1 MKKTVSFIVAIF
13 LMAQVGNAQNGLLDP
28 SFGASGYV
36 TTDFGFNFNMAF
48 SVAIDNNGK
57 IVAAGSTRTPDGDDL
72 GSDFLLARYNEDG
85 SLSPDFG
92 NNGLVITDINGSS
105 SDVATKVIIQPDGK
119 ILVAGRTHDSATFTN
134 YAIAVVRYLS
144 DGTLDAGFGIQ
155 GKSVIPYDSRDDY
168 SYDVSMA
175 LQPDGKIVVSGS
187 TYMHSEP
194 YSHDLYMTIRLT
206 GEGQI
211 DPTFGGNGK
220 VITSLGPGLSGN
232 PGAVVVQPDGK
243 IAVGGSVEGPFQ
255 AFVDFAMVR
264 YEPTGALDQ
273 SFGNNGIVFT
283 PVGEGAGI
291 DGIEDMAVLP
301 DGKILAAGNAILPNG
316 WERGAIV
323 KYNPDGSLDNSFG
336 TQGIV
341 LTDVNSYNASVYG
354 IAVKADS
361 SIIIC
366 GSNLDLQTGGYD
378 LFVAKYAPDGGF
390 PSVNFG
396 FNNTAITDVSFLD
409 FCGAVAIQPNGNI
422 IVAGFT
428 GDEFHQDFIVARYL
442 DDVVNGKPEI
452 DHENAPQIF
461 PNPVSDILKISVKDN
476 QDLSVVIQNMDGK
489 EVYSSRLGSSFN
501 QFDLGCLRSGV
512 YLILFKKRGETVFYR
527 RMIKISD

>member
-1 MKKTVSFIVAIF
+1 MVS
-13 LMAQVGNAQNGLLDP
+13 GQNGLPDP
-28 SFGASGYV
+28 AFGGGPGYV
-36 TTDFGFNFNMAF
+36 TTDFGNNFNMAF

-57 IVAAGSTRTPDGDDL
+57 IVAAGSTRTPEGDDL
-72 GSDFLLARYNEDG
+72 GADFLMARYNEDG

-92 NNGLVITDINGSS
+92 NNGLVITDINGAS
-105 SDVATKVIIQPDGK
+105 SDVATKVILQPDGK
-119 ILVAGRTHDSATFTN
+119 ILVAGRTHDGATFTN
-134 YAIAVVRYLS
+134 YAIAVVRYQP

-175 LQPDGKIVVSGS
+175 LQPDGKIIVSGS

-194 YSHDLYMTIRLT
+194 YGHNLYMTIRLT
-206 GEGQI
+206 PEGEI

-220 VITSLGPGLSGN
+220 VITSLGQGLSGN

-243 IAVGGSVEGPFQ
+243 IVVGGSVEGPFQ

-264 YEPTGALDQ
+264 YESNGALDQ

-291 DGIEDMAVLP
+291 DWIEDMAALP
-301 DGKILAAGNAILPNG
+301 DGKILAAGNAILAND

-323 KYNPDGSLDNSFG
+323 RYNPDGSLDNSFG

-341 LTDVNSYNASVYG
+341 LTDINTYKASVYG

-361 SIIIC
+361 TIIIC
-366 GSNLDLQTGGYD
+366 GSNLDQQTGGYD

-390 PSVNFG
+390 PSANFG
-396 FNNTAITDVSFLD
+396 FYNTAITDVSFLD
-409 FCGAVAIQPNGNI
+409 FCGAVAIQSNGNI

-452 DHENAPQIF
+452 DHENAPEIF
-461 PNPVSDILKISVKDN
+461 PNPVSDILKIRIKDA
-476 QDLSVVIQNMDGK
+476 QDLSIVILNIEGK
-489 EVYSSRLGSSFN
+489 EVFSSRLGSLLN
-501 QFDLGCLRSGV
+501 QFDLGNLRSGI
-512 YLILFKKRGETVFYR
+512 YMILFKKRGEIVYSEK
-527 RMIKISD
+527 MIKM